1 MKNRWKQRGFAL
13 MTALAL
19 ILSAA
24 GFAEAPGDMIDAPVC
39 SEDVEQVE
47 VLDETEFCDLLNG
60 DEADV
65 APVDPE
71 VTLTP
76 APMVDPVPGDM
87 DTPEGEPEPD
97 EADIPEGE
105 PEPDEADIPEGEPA
119 PEATDIPEGEPEP
132 DEADI
137 PAGEP
142 ESDEADIPEGEPAP
156 AATDIPEGEP
166 EPDEADIPE
175 GEPVPEATD
184 IPAGEPAPATTDAPE
199 KAAAPQVSDRAE
211 EAIVAPKAA
220 LEAPKSLAFP
230 KAKLYMGKGERTQ
243 LIASP
248 PADTAPVQVSYT
260 SSKPSVVSV
269 DGAGNLH
276 ARKKGTAKI
285 TATSSN
291 GLKAT
296 CKVVVRKAPSKV
308 KVSEKKLILCLEE
321 QRALKAKLPR
331 GSASAIT
338 WSSANPAVATVDAAG
353 NVRGVASGTVRITA
367 RTFNGRQARCTV
379 TVLGGRKPTTLSLPS
394 RTMTLGLK
402 QKVQLT
408 PQLGAGEAARFT
420 YSSSKKRVVSVSRGG
435 LLTAKKKGT
444 AKITVK
450 THNGLKFK
458 LTVKVVKA
466 PAKVT
471 LSAGKLSLAVGKS
484 AALKAKLPKGTYSPI
499 TWRSS
504 DAGVASVDAD
514 GNVQA
519 LKAGKAQITATTF
532 NGKSAACTVTVTEPA
547 ATQENPG
554 SVAPNLTN
562 AQMVA
567 NLRASS
573 ALGGKKNAICSVA
586 EMMLNAGYE
595 PAFVAGL
602 CANVY
607 SEGSYGF
614 FESSKYIANYLKR
627 PKYFCYLDGGD
638 YYKKDS
644 SGKYVLTTVYLAPEE
659 IATYTGTVEAKP
671 RFGAANYYRDNW
683 SGKKVWNCDLNELQ
697 KFMDVL
703 TEGKWQG
710 KFGLGVTQ
718 WTGGRTRKL
727 MKLYRKH
734 AGENSATITEA
745 QVIAAENEMILY
757 DLNGDYKKVY
767 TGWRSENKSALHCP
781 EAANSAGS
789 WICLKYEI
797 PANKEESAVK
807 RGKNAAKFYK
817 IMVGIS

>member
-60 DEADV
+60 DEADF

-87 DTPEGEPEPD
+87 DPPEGEPE
-97 EADIPEGE
+97 
-105 PEPDEADIPEGEPA
+105 
-119 PEATDIPEGEPEP
+119 
-132 DEADI
+132 
-137 PAGEP
+137 
-142 ESDEADIPEGEPAP
+142 S
-156 AATDIPEGEP
+156 
-166 EPDEADIPE
+166 DEADIPE

-184 IPAGEPAPATTDAPE
+184 IPEGEHVPEATDIPAGEPAPAATDAPE

-211 EAIVAPKAA
+211 EAIVAPKAALEAPKAA

-321 QRALKAKLPR
+321 QRTLKAKLPR

-402 QKVQLT
+402 QKVQLA